1 MHFCAEFRRN
11 KAKEDPKWFQNVKET
26 DDAYKALSDEDKA
39 PCVTL
44 QNNDEERYEVRP
56 SQERRLERSESKS
69 IIPPSYITNNLPLFA
84 SLLAEGN
91 DKFTPPEEF
100 ETKGT
105 TKSMPSDY
113 SKRPPSKISY
123 STLITVSSRR
133 RLG

>member
-56 SQERRLERSESKS
+56 SQERRLERSES
-69 IIPPSYITNNLPLFA
+69 
-84 SLLAEGN
+84 
-91 DKFTPPEEF
+91 
-100 ETKGT
+100 
-105 TKSMPSDY
+105 
-113 SKRPPSKISY
+113 
-123 STLITVSSRR
+123 
-133 RLG
+133 